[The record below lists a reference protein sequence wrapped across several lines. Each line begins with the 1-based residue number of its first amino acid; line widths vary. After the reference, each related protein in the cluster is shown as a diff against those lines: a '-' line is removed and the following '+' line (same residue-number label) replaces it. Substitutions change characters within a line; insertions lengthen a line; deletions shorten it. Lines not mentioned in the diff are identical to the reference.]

1 MDSHDRNGLTSPKL
15 IFWMGLLNMKSSKKL
30 SLQGSSHLEQW
41 SGFGTRVTPFLALII
56 CHFLLVLE
64 KDFLSPALSIAQQAM
79 IIICK
84 EVL

>member
-15 IFWMGLLNMKSSKKL
+15 IFWMGLLNMKSGKKL

-41 SGFGTRVTPFLALII
+41 SGFWNTCDSIFGFDHLSFFVGAR
-56 CHFLLVLE
+56 
-64 KDFLSPALSIAQQAM
+64 KDFLSPTLAIAQQAM